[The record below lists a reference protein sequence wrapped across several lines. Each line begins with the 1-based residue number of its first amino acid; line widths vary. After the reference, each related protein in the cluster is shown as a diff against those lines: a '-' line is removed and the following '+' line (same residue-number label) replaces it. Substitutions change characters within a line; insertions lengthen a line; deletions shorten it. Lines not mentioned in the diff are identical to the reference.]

1 MYLTEEQ
8 LEHCEG
14 VLFCPRLDWDDENWD
29 EDGNQMSKPF
39 CCERGEEC
47 LHQYYFD
54 RKGIS
59 SPYNENRREE

>member
-14 VLFCPRLDWDDENWD
+14 VLFCPRLDWDDANWD
-29 EDGNQMSKPF
+29 EDGKQISKPF

-54 RKGIS
+54 SKGIRS
-59 SPYNENRREE
+59 TYQDR